1 MLFLDIFN
9 ASILSSVPM
18 NNGVLITLKNSCG
31 ARRYEELNFFRI
43 SSRNNYPEMFLGKGV
58 LKICSKEH
66 PCWSVILIKLL
77 CNFIEILLWHGYSPV
92 NLLHILQNTFSWGH
106 LWAAASELQEN
117 PYTLTAIKS
126 FCVIFY
132 FCLRY
137 FNNNKIFCKL
147 YPFPSLSYHTCFLP
161 HFSVYFRYFC

>member
-1 MLFLDIFN
+1 MWMLFLEIFN

-43 SSRNNYPEMFLGKGV
+43 SSRNSYPETFLGKGV

-77 CNFIEILLWHGYSPV
+77 CNFIEITFRHGCSPV
-92 NLLHILQNTFSWGH
+92 NLWHNFRI
-106 LWAAASELQEN
+106 
-117 PYTLTAIKS
+117 
-126 FCVIFY
+126 
-132 FCLRY
+132 
-137 FNNNKIFCKL
+137 
-147 YPFPSLSYHTCFLP
+147 PFPKYTSGWLLLDVRLTKLGNLRKSISSIQAMRQKTLFDN
-161 HFSVYFRYFC
+161 SAK